1 MTPIAALPWFY
12 AASIEGLLIGMA
24 LAIVIDTSVRLAY
37 RVSGVAPRGSG
48 LAVKQALLLTILVAA
63 HRDIYLENINLMLA
77 AAVVTALRYSDRPA
91 LAGPLL
97 GLVLALK
104 PYFALLLGVLFL
116 TGNFVTVMVGGLS
129 VALYNLLPLV
139 FLPLPRVLDLSR
151 GWLAAMGEHVGAA
164 TFTAFPNL
172 LARLVP
178 SAFGL
183 DFRMALLLS
192 ALAATAAICCSYLAL
207 RSSSRPPAAKT
218 EASRVLAL
226 ITLALLPSLVPVDDQ
241 QFLFAAPLIAYVYV
255 RARSVPDARA
265 RRTWTLAA
273 TGIALLFAGNMP
285 DLIGPWLSSQWTKYG
300 LLGLANLGF
309 IACAAC
315 LWRQS
320 SVAVDDAV
328 DRHVAWLVVARIR
341 AVDPVQN
348 AAIRRS
354 GIALRRFGR
363 RDVVAAGFDDHTQ
376 LQIGQV
382 TEILAVDDFDGD
394 LRRRADLDTE
404 VVVPSL
410 ILEQVDDRAADVCP
424 GEKAIGRRV
433 FPISDL
439 AVDDADRTAATHT
452 FRKITAQVG
461 DCRVLRLGNRQG
473 HNGTEESTRRER
485 QHR

>member
-1 MTPIAALPWFY
+1 MLRPRLIKLQIWSRQHPSLLFTLFLVTLTLYVVVGRLLCDLPLGSDFKVYYGATRSLWHWPLETAIIGPETQSPGPVYGNAFWLSSGYFKYAPFTLLLMTPIAALPWFY

-328 DRHVAWLVVARIR
+328 DRHVA
-341 AVDPVQN
+341 
-348 AAIRRS
+348 
-354 GIALRRFGR
+354 
-363 RDVVAAGFDDHTQ
+363 
-376 LQIGQV
+376 
-382 TEILAVDDFDGD
+382 
-394 LRRRADLDTE
+394 
-404 VVVPSL
+404 
-410 ILEQVDDRAADVCP
+410 
-424 GEKAIGRRV
+424 
-433 FPISDL
+433 
-439 AVDDADRTAATHT
+439 
-452 FRKITAQVG
+452 
-461 DCRVLRLGNRQG
+461 
-473 HNGTEESTRRER
+473 
-485 QHR
+485 